1 MSEHFDSLYQRCYED
16 LHRLAAGVLRG
27 NQRLEVSPTTLVHE
41 AWLRLRRAP
50 ELADTSPAHFKAIA
64 ARAMR
69 QILVDEARRR
79 YAQRRGG
86 PAHFTLSLDEGQ
98 LGAPCSLEL
107 ILDLDDALQALRAS
121 GDQGE
126 RMEAA
131 VVYRWLGGCTVAEV
145 ADVLGISTS
154 AVERDWR
161 ATQAWL
167 KNRLGALQP

>member
-1 MSEHFDSLYQRCYED
+1 
-16 LHRLAAGVLRG
+16 
-27 NQRLEVSPTTLVHE
+27 
-41 AWLRLRRAP
+41 
-50 ELADTSPAHFKAIA
+50 
-64 ARAMR
+64 MR

-79 YAQRRGG
+79 FAQRRGG
-86 PAHFTLSLDEGQ
+86 PGHFTLTLDETH

-107 ILDLDDALQALRAS
+107 ILDLDDSLQALRAS
-121 GDQGE
+121 GDQGA

-145 ADVLGISTS
+145 ADVLGISSS

-167 KNRLGALQP
+167 KSRLGAV